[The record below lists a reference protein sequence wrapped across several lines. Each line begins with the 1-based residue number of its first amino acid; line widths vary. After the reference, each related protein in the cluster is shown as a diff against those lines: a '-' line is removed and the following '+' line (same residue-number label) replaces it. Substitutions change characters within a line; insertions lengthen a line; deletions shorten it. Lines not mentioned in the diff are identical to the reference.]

1 MRKMKKWLALM
12 VAGMMTVGLM
22 GCSGSSDEGKKKS
35 GSDKADMKAAVVFG
49 LGGLGD
55 QSYNDLAYEGM
66 ERAKE
71 ELGVDY
77 DYAEPKEV
85 TDFET
90 ILRAMSDSNEYEVI
104 IGVGFDSV
112 DALASVAPDYPDQKY
127 ASIDSSLVGDNIV
140 SYSCKEQEGSFLVG
154 ALAAYMKQDAA
165 TYGLEDNHKYGFVGA
180 LENDIINHF
189 AAGYRAGIEYVDSDA
204 DVAIQYVGGDHPFG
218 DTTTAKEIA
227 TTQKGKG
234 YDIIFHAAGGSG
246 LGVFAAAQES
256 DFIAI
261 GANSN
266 QNIIDPDHIVASMLK
281 RVDVAAYDI
290 VKAALEGDLQV
301 GSEKVLGLEDE
312 GIGYTLDGSNIKVPE
327 DVVEK
332 LEEIKEKIITGEI
345 QVPVEL

>member
-22 GCSGSSDEGKKKS
+22 GCSGSSDEGKKES

-127 ASIDSSLVGDNIV
+127 ADRKS
-140 SYSCKEQEGSFLVG
+140 
-154 ALAAYMKQDAA
+154 
-165 TYGLEDNHKYGFVGA
+165 
-180 LENDIINHF
+180 
-189 AAGYRAGIEYVDSDA
+189 
-204 DVAIQYVGGDHPFG
+204 
-218 DTTTAKEIA
+218 
-227 TTQKGKG
+227 
-234 YDIIFHAAGGSG
+234 
-246 LGVFAAAQES
+246 
-256 DFIAI
+256 
-261 GANSN
+261 
-266 QNIIDPDHIVASMLK
+266 
-281 RVDVAAYDI
+281 
-290 VKAALEGDLQV
+290 
-301 GSEKVLGLEDE
+301 
-312 GIGYTLDGSNIKVPE
+312 
-327 DVVEK
+327 VV
-332 LEEIKEKIITGEI
+332 
-345 QVPVEL
+345 

>member
-204 DVAIQYVGGDHPFG
+204 DVAIQYVG
-218 DTTTAKEIA
+218 EIIRLVIQQLQKKLQRLRRGKVMTSFSMQRA
-227 TTQKGKG
+227 DQVLVCLQQLRNLISLQSVQTQ
-234 YDIIFHAAGGSG
+234 IRIS
-246 LGVFAAAQES
+246 
-256 DFIAI
+256 
-261 GANSN
+261 
-266 QNIIDPDHIVASMLK
+266 
-281 RVDVAAYDI
+281 
-290 VKAALEGDLQV
+290 
-301 GSEKVLGLEDE
+301 
-312 GIGYTLDGSNIKVPE
+312 
-327 DVVEK
+327 
-332 LEEIKEKIITGEI
+332 
-345 QVPVEL
+345 

>member
-22 GCSGSSDEGKKKS
+22 GCSGSSDEGKKES

-189 AAGYRAGIEYVDSDA
+189 AA
-204 DVAIQYVGGDHPFG
+204 
-218 DTTTAKEIA
+218 
-227 TTQKGKG
+227 
-234 YDIIFHAAGGSG
+234 
-246 LGVFAAAQES
+246 AQES

-332 LEEIKEKIITGEI
+332 LEEIKEKIIAGEI

>member
-22 GCSGSSDEGKKKS
+22 GCSGSSDEGKKES

-127 ASIDSSLVGDNIV
+127 ASIDSSL
-140 SYSCKEQEGSFLVG
+140 GSFLVG

-204 DVAIQYVGGDHPFG
+204 DVAIQYVGGDNPFG

-234 YDIIFHAAGGSG
+234 SDIIFHAAGGSG

-332 LEEIKEKIITGEI
+332 LEEIKEKIIAGEI

>member
-22 GCSGSSDEGKKKS
+22 GCSGSSDEGKKES

-204 DVAIQYVGGDHPFG
+204 DVAIQYVGG
-218 DTTTAKEIA
+218 
-227 TTQKGKG
+227 
-234 YDIIFHAAGGSG
+234 
-246 LGVFAAAQES
+246 
-256 DFIAI
+256 
-261 GANSN
+261 
-266 QNIIDPDHIVASMLK
+266 
-281 RVDVAAYDI
+281 
-290 VKAALEGDLQV
+290 
-301 GSEKVLGLEDE
+301 
-312 GIGYTLDGSNIKVPE
+312 
-327 DVVEK
+327 
-332 LEEIKEKIITGEI
+332 
-345 QVPVEL
+345 

>member
-22 GCSGSSDEGKKKS
+22 GCSGSSDEGKKES

-204 DVAIQYVGGDHPFG
+204 DVAIQYVGGDNPFG

-246 LGVFAAAQES
+246 LGV
-256 DFIAI
+256 
-261 GANSN
+261 
-266 QNIIDPDHIVASMLK
+266 
-281 RVDVAAYDI
+281 
-290 VKAALEGDLQV
+290 LQQLRNLISLQSV
-301 GSEKVLGLEDE
+301 QTQIRIS
-312 GIGYTLDGSNIKVPE
+312 
-327 DVVEK
+327 
-332 LEEIKEKIITGEI
+332 
-345 QVPVEL
+345 

>member
-22 GCSGSSDEGKKKS
+22 GCSGSSDEGKKES

-204 DVAIQYVGGDHPFG
+204 DVAIQYVGGDNPFG

-301 GSEKVLGLEDE
+301 GSENE

-332 LEEIKEKIITGEI
+332 LEEIKEKIIAGEI